1 MTSQYHYVVM
11 YDTDTA
17 EFSIDIETRM
27 AVMPDGAIFN
37 KETQEWELDDEETDD
52 YLQVEEAL
60 SKIVRS
66 S

>member
-11 YDTDTA
+11 YDTDSK
-17 EFSIDIETRM
+17 EFLIDIETRL
-27 AVMPDGAIFN
+27 AAMPEGAIFN
-37 KETQEWELDDEETDD
+37 KQTQEWEVDDEETDD

-66 S
+66 I

>member
-11 YDTDTA
+11 YDTDSK
-17 EFSIDIETRM
+17 EFLIDIETRL
-27 AVMPDGAIFN
+27 AVMPEGAIFN
-37 KETQEWELDDEETDD
+37 KQTQEWEVDDEETDD

-66 S
+66 V